1 MDNINEEGR
10 RRVEQLR
17 KEYVISDEDLKR
29 YKDQKLLE
37 SLRDVAYRIESEGVG
52 YTFKHYSTFDE
63 IEDKEFHKLRK
74 YLIQHIDL
82 MDFYLKKT
90 INGLEE
96 NIEKYDKE

>member
-1 MDNINEEGR
+1 MNNINEEGR

-17 KEYVISDEDLKR
+17 KEHVISDEDLKR

-37 SLRDVAYRIESEGVG
+37 KYQNVVYRIESEGVG
-52 YTFKHYSTFDE
+52 YTFKNYSTFDE

-82 MDFYLKKT
+82 MDFYIKKT
-90 INGLEE
+90 INDLEKK
-96 NIEKYDKE
+96 IEEYD